1 MTEAEWIACTQ
12 PQPQLEFLRGK
23 VSDRKLRLFACASCR
38 NIWECLPAPECRAAL
53 ELAERYA
60 DGWATNDE
68 LQCVAAAVMANLE
81 GWAAIDRHMVEAT
94 VHATA
99 GRAFET
105 SAAVVAFFEEYASLT
120 TSDGED
126 FTQKVAEASQNASRF
141 QATLLRHIFNNPFRP
156 YSASPSWPAAIVS
169 LAEAVYNGAN
179 ATFALHD
186 ALLEAGH
193 PDLAEHFQAEQW
205 HPKGC
210 WVVDL
215 ILGKT

>member
-1 MTEAEWIACTQ
+1 MTEGEWLACTE
-12 PQPQLEFLRGK
+12 PLPMLEFLRGK

-53 ELAERYA
+53 ELTERYA

-68 LQCVAAAVMANLE
+68 LQCVATAVIANLE

-94 VHATA
+94 AHATA

-105 SAAVVAFFEEYASLT
+105 SAAVVAFFEEYASLST
-120 TSDGED
+120 ADGED
-126 FTQKVAEASQNASRF
+126 LAQKVAEARQNASRF
-141 QATLLRHIFNNPFRP
+141 QATLLRHVFNNPFRP
-156 YSASPSWPAAIVS
+156 YGAPRPWLAAAAS
-169 LAEAVYNGAN
+169 LAEAVYNGVDAG
-179 ATFALHD
+179 FALHE
-186 ALLEAGH
+186 ALLESGF
-193 PDLAEHFQAEQW
+193 PDLAAHFMEEQW

-215 ILGKT
+215 ILGRS